1 MDVVGEVWSESA
13 SNDHT
18 QCHFVAQVPKSGVE
32 EAMEKLNA
40 RYNDLKKEH
49 STLKKQVGVVNK
61 AKAAAP
67 SALDFPKTLHKLI
80 GMSLVL
86 HTLPEG
92 PAPATLRAAGGAA
105 CAADKAIHVFLQP
118 TSGLVLVVADP
129 RVHKEFGGAK
139 GVFQCIQDETGGYM
153 ENSSSTKFATGTLA
167 RPQDLAEMLADS
179 SVA

>member
-1 MDVVGEVWSESA
+1 MGEVMSESA
-13 SNDHT
+13 PNDHT
-18 QCHFVAQVPKSGVE
+18 HGHSVPQAPKSGVE

-49 STLKKQVGVVNK
+49 STLKKQVGVANK

-67 SALDFPKTLHKLI
+67 SALDFPKTLHQLE

-105 CAADKAIHVFLQP
+105 CAADKSIHVFLQP
-118 TSGLVLVVADP
+118 TSGLVLIVADA
-129 RVHKEFGGAK
+129 RVHGELGGAK
-139 GVFQCIQDETGGYM
+139 GVFQCIQEETGGFM
-153 ENSSSTKFATGTLA
+153 DSSSSAKFATGTLA

-179 SVA
+179 PVA